1 MWTLFQHWDQVHT
14 EIETGE
20 QRYFFK
26 SCFNCLTFSNLAFLN
41 ARVIAD
47 NVRVG
52 FFGTDIIFFF
62 YEKESEWKIY
72 GFDLIKA

>member
-1 MWTLFQHWDQVHT
+1 MDTISALDQVHT
-14 EIETGE
+14 EIEMGE